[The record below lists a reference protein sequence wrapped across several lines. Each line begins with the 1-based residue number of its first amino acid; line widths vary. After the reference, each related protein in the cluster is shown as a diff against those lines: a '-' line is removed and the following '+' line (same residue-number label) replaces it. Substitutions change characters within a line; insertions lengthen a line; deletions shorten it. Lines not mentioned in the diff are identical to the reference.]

1 MTASNGMNVTAED
14 CLPQVEGELAAAGL
28 EGAVRILRD
37 RWGVPHVR
45 AGSARDAFFA
55 QGFCLGQERMWQ
67 IELYRQM
74 AHGRAA
80 ALLNEGLLRIDRLN
94 RRMGYGRDAA
104 TEWEEQSDDARMILQ
119 AYADGINAA
128 IEAGP
133 KPLEFH
139 VLDHEMAAWSPVDSL
154 AILKMVSANIQWSLK
169 ISNAQLA
176 AKFGV
181 EAAQALIPDVP
192 DGGAMIT
199 PAGATWANGAN
210 GRHAWQDAIE
220 ALAAEPGMR
229 RGGADGSNC
238 WVIDGTHTASGAP
251 IVCGDPHLSLSVP
264 AQWYLMHIECDEFS
278 VAGPCSPGYPGP
290 VYYGHNG
297 RVAWTMTH
305 AQGDR
310 WDVYR
315 ERIAPSA
322 EPSAE
327 FRGEQRP
334 LQRREE
340 LIEVR
345 GAEPVTE
352 TVWSTGHGPV
362 VQGDPT
368 SDDEVLAARFALAE
382 PCHDFDGMLPI
393 FRAATIGEAREGFQ
407 RYDSISGNFAFA
419 DRDGDIGYQ
428 YTGRTPRR
436 PAALAPVPGWDGA
449 HEWDGDVP
457 ADELPQETNPEG
469 GVIITANNR
478 TTTPDYPHYLSW
490 TQTPFRADRLRELL
504 RDRDDWTAEAMIEV
518 QSDQTSLHARN
529 LAACAAAAP
538 SDDPAVRELQSL
550 LGDWDAR
557 LARDSAAGLVYHE
570 LCEQVARR
578 TVRRFFDTPSRIAPG
593 APDER
598 RIVHEQLTR
607 NSALTLPDGQG
618 WDDVLVDALAETG
631 RVLRERHGADPSGW
645 RYGDAHKILWKHN
658 LGRDP
663 EGAAMFNVGEIE
675 TGGDDHTPN
684 NAGTVYGRPGDHGTS
699 FRQILDLQN
708 LNGARVCIPPG
719 NSGRPG
725 SPHYRDH
732 LERWRDVEY
741 FPLYMEWPDIESNA
755 ESDLRLMPR

>member
-1 MTASNGMNVTAED
+1 
-14 CLPQVEGELAAAGL
+14 
-28 EGAVRILRD
+28 
-37 RWGVPHVR
+37 
-45 AGSARDAFFA
+45 
-55 QGFCLGQERMWQ
+55 
-67 IELYRQM
+67 
-74 AHGRAA
+74 
-80 ALLNEGLLRIDRLN
+80 
-94 RRMGYGRDAA
+94 
-104 TEWEEQSDDARMILQ
+104 
-119 AYADGINAA
+119 
-128 IEAGP
+128 
-133 KPLEFH
+133 
-139 VLDHEMAAWSPVDSL
+139 
-154 AILKMVSANIQWSLK
+154 
-169 ISNAQLA
+169 
-176 AKFGV
+176 
-181 EAAQALIPDVP
+181 
-192 DGGAMIT
+192 MIT